1 MKQVVQ
7 IGVGQTAK
15 VLAIIYFTM
24 TAIFC
29 VILAPFVLLSGQ
41 SENRVMPFGGGVLLG
56 VVLIAAP
63 FLYAFVAYVGAAL
76 VSAIYNFVA
85 RRFGGVEFELTESA
99 TTN

>member
-15 VLAIIYFTM
+15 VLAILYFIM

-29 VILAPFVLLSGQ
+29 VIFAPFVLLSGPA
-41 SENRVMPFGGGVLLG
+41 EHPVMPFGGALLG

-63 FLYAFVAYVGAAL
+63 FLYAIVAYIGAAL

-85 RRFGGVEFELTESA
+85 RRFGGVEFELTERGTGS
-99 TTN
+99 